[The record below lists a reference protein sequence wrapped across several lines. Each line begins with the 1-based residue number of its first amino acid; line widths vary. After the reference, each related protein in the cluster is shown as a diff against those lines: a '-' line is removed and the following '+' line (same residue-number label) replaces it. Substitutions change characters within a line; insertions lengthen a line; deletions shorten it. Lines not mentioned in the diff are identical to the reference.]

1 MLNSHLFYAGF
12 ILADPSD
19 NCDIYKIISKNHQ
32 ANSQC
37 LKITSIKSHFT
48 TFCKQ
53 SELRFFIM
61 KLEPYFPH
69 FSRLIICL
77 RKWFGCFFSSAI
89 FLTDFFS
96 WFSNTMKIQG
106 WNEKVALHEIF
117 SLSIVFYSVVERPME
132 KFGEMNMIRNPSSSS
147 SNLRSALCFSFFFP
161 GFWHT
166 LIMWPKTPECPG
178 WCSTIPETLKV

>member
-1 MLNSHLFYAGF
+1 MFENHFKKVSFYN
-12 ILADPSD
+12 ILRA
-19 NCDIYKIISKNHQ
+19 KR
-32 ANSQC
+32 A
-37 LKITSIKSHFT
+37 TFT
-48 TFCKQ
+48 
-53 SELRFFIM
+53 FFIM

-77 RKWFGCFFSSAI
+77 GFFSAQFFWQI
-89 FLTDFFS
+89 FFS